1 MGHRTISVT
10 DKAYEALTR
19 LKREDE
25 SFSDMFLRLYQ
36 EEDSLTILKKL
47 HGTIDIPDKDQLID
61 EIYRK
66 RREPHDSP

>member
-19 LKREDE
+19 LKRGDE
-25 SFSDMFLRLYQ
+25 TFSEMFLRLYQ
-36 EEDSLTILKKL
+36 GEDTLTILKKL

>member
-36 EEDSLTILKKL
+36 GEDSLTILKKL
-47 HGTIDIPDKDQLID
+47 HGTMDISDKDQLID